1 MKQYSASTA
10 MAFALVASGLAA
22 CSGGGGSSAS
32 PAAAPASSPPPAVT
46 TGNVSISG
54 KITFDH
60 VPHNAS
66 AVGLDYNNIT
76 SEPARGVIVE
86 AAGSTGTVLASTT
99 TDSSGDYSL
108 SVPVN
113 TEVRIRA
120 RARMQQ
126 TSGAQWDV
134 RVVDNTSN
142 DALYILSGDLS
153 SSGAANSVRNLNAP
167 SGWGGSSYTGARAA
181 APFAILD
188 SIYIAMTGVATVD
201 PDVVFPEL
209 QVYWSTQNNSADGNV
224 DDGDLGSS
232 FYTRFDGISTIALL
246 GSENND
252 TEEYDEHVIVHEF
265 GHFLEDRLSRSD
277 SIGGPHSI
285 TDRLDPRVA
294 FGEGFGSA
302 VAGILL
308 QNPIYR
314 DTLGTSQSSGFAFST
329 ERNNV
334 TPAGWFN
341 ERSIISILYDIAD
354 PIDDGVDVISAGFGP
369 MYNVLIS
376 SDYRNSPEPTTI
388 FLFIDELRRQT
399 TLPDADITALVAAQ
413 SISGTGPQGVGET
426 NDGGIPTTLP
436 VVKTVA
442 VGGTPVEICSLDN
455 EGDTNKHGNR
465 NLVRFSLPTPAT
477 VTMSMT
483 KTSGPVSTDPDF
495 LVFRNGGFVATAGS
509 GNDNSE
515 TLTRTLN
522 AGEYLVDAYEFNVVE
537 GTGTDACFNF
547 AVN

>member
-1 MKQYSASTA
+1 MKQYRITTA
-10 MAFALVASGLAA
+10 IAFALAITGLAA

-32 PAAAPASSPPPAVT
+32 PAGAPASPPPQVT
-46 TGNVSISG
+46 SGNVSIGG

-60 VPHNAS
+60 VPHNAN
-66 AVGLDYNNIT
+66 AVGLNYDGIT
-76 SEPARGVIVE
+76 AEPARGVIVE
-86 AAGSTGTVLASTT
+86 AASSTGTALATT
-99 TDSSGDYSL
+99 TTNSSGDYSL

-113 TEVRIRA
+113 TDVRVRA
-120 RARMQQ
+120 RAQMQQ

-134 RVVDNTSN
+134 RVVDNTSD
-142 DALYILSGDLS
+142 DALYILSGALS
-153 SSGAANSVRNLNAP
+153 SSGTANSVRNLNAP
-167 SGWGGSSYTGARAA
+167 SGWGGSSYTETRAA

-188 SIYIAMTGVATVD
+188 SIYIAVTGVATVD

-209 QVYWSTQNNSADGNV
+209 QVYWSPQNNSADGNV

-314 DTLGTSQSSGFAFST
+314 DTLGTNQNSGFAFST
-329 ERNNV
+329 ERNSV

-354 PIDDGVDVISAGFGP
+354 PIDDGVDVISTGFGP
-369 MYNVLIS
+369 MYDVLIS
-376 SDYRNSPEPTTI
+376 NDYRNSPEATTI

-413 SISGTGPQGVGET
+413 SISGTGPQGAGET

-436 VVKTVA
+436 VLKTVT
-442 VGGTPVEICSLDN
+442 VGGPPLEICSLDD

-465 NLVRFSLPTPAT
+465 NLVRFSLPAPAT
-477 VTMSMT
+477 VTLSMT
-483 KTSGPVSTDPDF
+483 RTSGAPSTDPDF
-495 LVFRNGGFVATAGS
+495 RVFRNGGFITTAGS
-509 GNDNSE
+509 GVNNSE
-515 TLTRTLN
+515 TLTRTLS